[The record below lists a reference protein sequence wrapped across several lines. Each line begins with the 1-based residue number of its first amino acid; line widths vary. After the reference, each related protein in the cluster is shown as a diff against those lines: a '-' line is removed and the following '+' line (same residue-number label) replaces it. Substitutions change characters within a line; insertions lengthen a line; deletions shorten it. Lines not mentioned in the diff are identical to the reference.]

1 MNQGNNLA
9 TNVSWQMWNMHK
21 RVSSAQYIAKIAN
34 GIRESCRQ
42 SAYWNDDDLADVERL
57 TDELDACAAR
67 GKETLTK
74 LWELKKVP
82 STSEAT
88 NGDGAVTPDGPSV
101 LEQLFDIF
109 HAGRVTEYWDWCD
122 ELKRRLCSVETA
134 RNDQRQRAI
143 DGAIERRRAAR
154 NLLRRKGSRELLAVS
169 ESEAFRSLDRHD
181 AQRRVQLEEL
191 ARLATEVKVPVA
203 QARTMNRVSQRFITN
218 IDREQG
224 ATTLWIS
231 EEIDD
236 PMRLIRATER
246 VVEDLEEIDQRMA
259 SLIDAISAG

>member
-34 GIRESCRQ
+34 GIKESCRQ
-42 SAYWNDDDLADVERL
+42 SRYWNDDDLADVERL

-82 STSEAT
+82 SASEAT
-88 NGDGAVTPDGPSV
+88 NGDDAVTPDGPSV

-122 ELKRRLCSVETA
+122 ELKRRLCSVESA
-134 RNDQRQRAI
+134 RNEQRQNAIDRAI
-143 DGAIERRRAAR
+143 QVRRAAR
-154 NLLRRKGSRELLAVS
+154 NLLRRKASRQLLALSKAEVS
-169 ESEAFRSLDRHD
+169 RSSGRSDS
-181 AQRRVQLEEL
+181 QRRDRLEEL
-191 ARLATEVKVPVA
+191 SRLVAELKVPIA
-203 QARTMNRVSQRFITN
+203 QARRMNQVSQRFIKG

-224 ATTLWIS
+224 GTSLWIS
-231 EEIDD
+231 EDIDD

-246 VVEDLEEIDQRMA
+246 VVENLEDAIQQLWALMA
-259 SLIDAISAG
+259 SITDE